1 MKKYLSFILILVV
14 FFVSFCSVS
23 VNAHTD
29 TYDTPITV
37 DLLNEGIYPIE
48 VKSSSSM
55 FRIVQCDLIVSE
67 NEMQAVMTLSGKG
80 YEKLFMGTGEE
91 ALSFSDE
98 DYIFFVE
105 NQDGKYTY
113 TVPVSAL
120 DEEIDCAAW
129 SIKKQKWYDRKLVFK
144 SGSLPEDAF
153 KKDYNYIPTIIV
165 VLLCFI
171 SVTFIFIKGRNNKM
185 KGSEPNFENEF

>member
-113 TVPVSAL
+113 AVPVSAL

-129 SIKKQKWYDRKLVFK
+129 SIKKQKWYDRKLVFQ

>member
-23 VNAHTD
+23 VNAQTD

-129 SIKKQKWYDRKLVFK
+129 SIKKQKWYDRKLVFQ

>member
-113 TVPVSAL
+113 TFPVSAL

>member
-129 SIKKQKWYDRKLVFK
+129 SIKKQKWYDRKLVFQ
-144 SGSLPEDAF
+144 SGSLTEDAF

-165 VLLCFI
+165 MLLCFI

>member
-120 DEEIDCAAW
+120 DKEIDCAAW
-129 SIKKQKWYDRKLVFK
+129 SIKKQKWYDRKLVFQ
-144 SGSLPEDAF
+144 SGSLTEDAF

>member
-23 VNAHTD
+23 VNAQTD

-120 DEEIDCAAW
+120 DEEIHCAAW

>member
-23 VNAHTD
+23 VNAQTD